1 MFPVNIFSGLA
12 ALYIIIRAIFPM
24 PSGWAVKIPL
34 IIIVI
39 AAAMKFQIIH
49 LIGGPQFFAPKV
61 PGIVTAVS
69 GVLYISVYILFFLL
83 LIKDLIY
90 LPCFLFGARF
100 PMNGINAL
108 LTAIALSIGLLGLY
122 NALKAPYVKEYKV
135 SIPNLPKEAKG
146 LRAAVIADI
155 HADRITKKKTVKKIV
170 DLTLAAKPDLILI
183 PGDFADGEVEEIG
196 KELEPLKELK
206 APLGVFAVS
215 GNHEYYNGWTP
226 WKAYL
231 ETLNLPFLEN
241 ENREIM
247 KGLFVAGVPDP
258 AANHFDEK
266 SPNMRKALEGTE
278 GQCVILMGH
287 KPTFRPEA
295 KERGVALLVSG
306 HTHGGMVWGLHKI
319 VERFNCGA
327 VSGLYYNEDGTA
339 IFVTNGASL
348 WNGFPTRLGI
358 PAEIP
363 ILVFEQ

>member
-1 MFPVNIFSGLA
+1 MFPVNIFSGLC

-24 PSGWAVKIPL
+24 QSGWGVKIPL
-34 IIIVI
+34 IILVI

-49 LIGGPQFFAPKV
+49 LIGGEQFFAPKV
-61 PGIVTAVS
+61 PGFVTAVS

-83 LIKDLIY
+83 LIRDIIY

-100 PMNGINAL
+100 PINGINAV
-108 LTAIALSIGLLGLY
+108 LTAVALAIGLLGLY

-146 LRAAVIADI
+146 LRVAVIADI
-155 HADRITKKKTVKKIV
+155 HADRLTKSKTVAKIV
-170 DLTLAAKPDLILI
+170 DLAMAAKPDLIVM
-183 PGDFADGEVEEIG
+183 PGDFADGETEDVG
-196 KELEPLKELK
+196 QELTPLKKLK

-215 GNHEYYNGWTP
+215 GNHEYYNGWED
-226 WKAYL
+226 WKPYL
-231 ETLNLPFLEN
+231 ESLGLPILEN
-241 ENREIM
+241 ENKEVV
-247 KGLFVAGVPDP
+247 KGLVIAGVPDT
-258 AANHFDEK
+258 AANHFGGVRPD
-266 SPNMRKALEGTE
+266 MGKALEGTE
-278 GQCVILMGH
+278 GKCVILLGH
-287 KPTFRPEA
+287 KPNYRPEA

-363 ILVFEQ
+363 ILVLEQ

>member
-1 MFPVNIFSGLA
+1 MFPVNIFSGLC

-24 PSGWAVKIPL
+24 QSGWAVKIPL
-34 IIIVI
+34 IILVI
-39 AAAMKFQIIH
+39 AAAMKFQLIH
-49 LIGGPQFFAPKV
+49 LLGGPQFFAPKI
-61 PGIVTAVS
+61 PGFVTAIA

-83 LIKDLIY
+83 LIRDIIY

-100 PMNGINAL
+100 PINGINAA
-108 LTAIALSIGLLGLY
+108 LTAIALGIGLLGLY

-146 LRAAVIADI
+146 LRVAVIADI
-155 HADRITKKKTVKKIV
+155 HADRLTKSKTVAKIV
-170 DLTLAAKPDLILI
+170 DLAMAAKPDLIVM
-183 PGDFADGEVEEIG
+183 PGDFADGETEDVG
-196 KELEPLKELK
+196 QELTPLKKLK

-215 GNHEYYNGWTP
+215 GNHEYYNGWED
-226 WKAYL
+226 WKPYL
-231 ETLNLPFLEN
+231 ESLGLPILEN
-241 ENREIM
+241 ENKEVV
-247 KGLFVAGVPDP
+247 KGLVIAGVPDT
-258 AANHFDEK
+258 AANHFGGARPD
-266 SPNMRKALEGTE
+266 MGKALEGTE
-278 GQCVILMGH
+278 GKCVILLGH
-287 KPTFRPEA
+287 KPNYRPEA

-339 IFVTNGASL
+339 VFVTNGASL

-363 ILVFEQ
+363 ILVLEQ

>member
-24 PSGWAVKIPL
+24 PSGWAIKIPL
-34 IIIVI
+34 IILVI

-61 PGIVTAVS
+61 PGFVTAVS

-108 LTAIALSIGLLGLY
+108 LTVISLTIGLLGLY

-170 DLTLAAKPDLILI
+170 DLAMAAKPDLILI
-183 PGDFADGEVEEIG
+183 PGDFADGEVEEVG

-215 GNHEYYNGWTP
+215 GNHEYYNGWED
-226 WKAYL
+226 WKPYL
-231 ETLNLPFLEN
+231 ESLGLPILEN
-241 ENREIM
+241 ENKEIV
-247 KGLFVAGVPDP
+247 KGLFIAGVPDT
-258 AANHFDEK
+258 AANHFGGTKPDID
-266 SPNMRKALEGTE
+266 KALEGAE
-278 GQCVILMGH
+278 DKCVILLGH
-287 KPTFRPEA
+287 KPNYRPEA

-327 VSGLYYNEDGTA
+327 VSGLYYHEDGTA
-339 IFVTNGASL
+339 VFVTNGASL

-363 ILVFEQ
+363 ILVLEN